1 MSLDYVLDLP
11 VSQRRPQAI
20 LDEIPYAVMMGV
32 LAEENP
38 GTHEPLRFVMHA
50 SELHM
55 GNPTLP
61 AMHGGAL
68 SGFMELASAVHILSF
83 METAKYPKL
92 IDFSIDY
99 LRAARLQTVYAV
111 CELMR
116 EGRNL
121 TAVQVK
127 AWQEDPAKPVAIG
140 RAQFLCADR

>member
-1 MSLDYVLDLP
+1 MSLNG
-11 VSQRRPQAI
+11 I
-20 LDEIPYAVMMGV
+20 LDRPLGERSAQTILDQIPYAVMMGV

-38 GTHEPLRFVMHA
+38 GTYEPLRFVMHA

-61 AMHGGAL
+61 AMHGGAI

-83 METAKYPKL
+83 METARYPKL

-99 LRAARLQTVYAV
+99 LRAARLQTVYAL

-127 AWQEDPAKPVAIG
+127 AWQDNPAKPVAIA